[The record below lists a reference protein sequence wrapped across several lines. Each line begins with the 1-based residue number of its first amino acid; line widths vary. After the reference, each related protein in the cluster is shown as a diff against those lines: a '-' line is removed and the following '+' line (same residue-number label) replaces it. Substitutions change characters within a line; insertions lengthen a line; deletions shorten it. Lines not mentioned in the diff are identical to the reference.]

1 MGRRG
6 AFSHSSPAWRRIRQA
21 ALERDGFIC
30 QIRGPRCTVKATE
43 GDHIVP
49 LRHGG
54 AWFDLDNVRASCK
67 PCNAGRMMREAAA
80 GWSQDTVA
88 RRPSREW

>member
-6 AFSHSSPAWRRIRQA
+6 EFSHSSPAWRAVRLA
-21 ALERDGFIC
+21 ALERDGYLC
-30 QIRGPRCTVKATE
+30 QIRGPHCRVKATE

-49 LRHGG
+49 LALGG

-67 PCNAGRMMREAAA
+67 PCNAGRMMREAVGGGQAA
-80 GWSQDTVA
+80 V